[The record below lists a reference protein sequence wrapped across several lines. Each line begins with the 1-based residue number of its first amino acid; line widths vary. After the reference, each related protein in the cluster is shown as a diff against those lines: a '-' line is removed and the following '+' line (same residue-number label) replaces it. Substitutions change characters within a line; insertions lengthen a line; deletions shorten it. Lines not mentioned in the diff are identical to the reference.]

1 MKSLKEMCKIE
12 VIKLGISGSELP
24 TTVAKEVEIMEE
36 NIKSAFTGIFSYSE
50 YFSSSTLKIDWVG
63 GEWQFTQ
70 LNQQTIKIK
79 AGAENSL
86 GNLGGDLFLFPGR
99 KVSINDYRI
108 DLEGRKVIFY
118 GTFSSVKDV
127 SGRQFKSTL
136 LFSSTSNLLMMESK
150 VSIKET
156 GLDKEMARMFMKSST
171 VGSWVSIRDSYDDSE
186 SDSSVDYGDLDAI
199 E

>member
-24 TTVAKEVEIMEE
+24 KTVAKEVEIMEE

-99 KVSINDYRI
+99 KVTIHNFSF
-108 DLEGRKVIFY
+108 DLDRSKITFF
-118 GTFSSVKDV
+118 GTCSTAKSS
-127 SGRQFKSTL
+127 SGRRFKSTL
-136 LFSSTSNLLMMESK
+136 VFWSLNSMRMRSWVFTDEIGHYKEKTK
-150 VSIKET
+150 V
-156 GLDKEMARMFMKSST
+156 FMKWDPKTGGLVVEDS
-171 VGSWVSIRDSYDDSE
+171 GSEFE
-186 SDSSVDYGDLDAI
+186 SDSSVD
-199 E
+199 